1 MRMSK
6 NFYYESPY
14 SVTGTIQHAGSEGN
28 LKADMIQIGI
38 LERGKVGTQSQL
50 QTMKCYDEKCLVAY
64 NIILSD

>member
-50 QTMKCYDEKCLVAY
+50 QTMKCYDEKCLVSY